1 MESSRAGNPHVTA
14 FSVVTW
20 GCDMAEVRNCLYLQ
34 SFLAIVSLVTGVTAE
49 LQDCEIFTTP
59 LLQHGRLVDSGFR
72 DQSIRIVINTFKC
85 KAGSSSENRG
95 E

>member
-49 LQDCEIFTTP
+49 LQDCEIFTTTSTWKAS
-59 LLQHGRLVDSGFR
+59 RFGFSRSINQNR
-72 DQSIRIVINTFKC
+72 D
-85 KAGSSSENRG
+85 
-95 E
+95 